1 MRTYQFRHQ
10 WVAALVGISSVMS
23 VCAQSSTRDFQAE
36 VWATSCMAC
45 HGTDGKAQGVG
56 VQLAGRT
63 EADLAGQLI
72 AFKSGQR
79 LGTIMQKHAKGYSDD
94 ELKRIAKYFA
104 SVK

>member
-1 MRTYQFRHQ
+1 MRTAYYCSRVLAWTLGLTAF
-10 WVAALVGISSVMS
+10 VGVL
-23 VCAQSSTRDFQAE
+23 AQPAERDFQAE

-56 VQLAGRT
+56 IPLAGRSD
-63 EADLAGQLI
+63 ADLAGHLI
-72 AFKSGQR
+72 AFKNGQR

-94 ELKRIAKYFA
+94 ELKRIARYFA